1 MGNVSGTA
9 GANGSAKTPYT
20 EPGVM
25 RFGTMRDLT
34 QQDGLPN
41 SDVPCGPTSTAW
53 CDRDNPR
60 CNGGVLS

>member
-1 MGNVSGTA
+1 MRKTA
-9 GANGSAKTPYT
+9 GTVGPTGSARRPYA
-20 EPGVM
+20 EPAVL
-25 RFGTMRDLT
+25 RFGTVRALT

-53 CDRDNPR
+53 CDRDNPL